1 MHLHCEQRSWT
12 VAALDYFM
20 AKKES
25 KRFMQRTTYGQRENG
40 GENLVGK
47 EIEAAPLL
55 RLEWW
60 VESGEGR
67 WGGFALSGSNSGGG
81 PRGKPIS
88 LHQLWKTT
96 ARSPAKRGRRCRTCL
111 SLRPSPGER
120 RTFLSFFSCL
130 LGNDELWGTKRRGN
144 KRGCSE
150 DGRREGR

>member
-55 RLEWW
+55 RLE
-60 VESGEGR
+60 
-67 WGGFALSGSNSGGG
+67 
-81 PRGKPIS
+81 
-88 LHQLWKTT
+88 
-96 ARSPAKRGRRCRTCL
+96 
-111 SLRPSPGER
+111 
-120 RTFLSFFSCL
+120 
-130 LGNDELWGTKRRGN
+130 
-144 KRGCSE
+144 
-150 DGRREGR
+150 